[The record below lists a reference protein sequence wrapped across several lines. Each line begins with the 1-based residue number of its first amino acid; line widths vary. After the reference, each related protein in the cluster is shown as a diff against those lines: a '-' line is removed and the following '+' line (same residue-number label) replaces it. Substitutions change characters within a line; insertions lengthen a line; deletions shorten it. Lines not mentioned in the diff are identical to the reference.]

1 MTLSDLSIKRP
12 VLAIVFSL
20 IIILFGLVGYSSLGV
35 REYPSVDPP
44 IISVRTT
51 YTGANADIIES
62 QITEVIEEAIS
73 GVQGIKNISSTSSD
87 GRSSITIEF
96 DLNTDME
103 TAANDIRDK
112 VSQVVRRLPPDCDPP
127 VVTKAD
133 ADAQTIYVVTLQS
146 NQRNLMELTEIA
158 NNVVKERMQ
167 TIKGVSQIYI
177 WGEKRYA
184 MRLILDPT
192 KMEAFSLTP
201 MDVSNALQTQ
211 NVELPTGLID
221 NKATELS
228 VRTVGRLSTPEQ
240 FDNLIIAE
248 RNGALIKLRDI
259 GKAVLG
265 AENERTIMRGNGGIP
280 MVGVALMPQPGSN
293 YIDIVNQAKQKVENL
308 KKELPSYIITNVVLD
323 NTKSIRKGIS
333 EVLETIF
340 ISFFLVILVVFFF
353 LRNWR
358 ATLIP
363 IIAVPISLVSSF
375 LFLFIFGYSINILS
389 LLGLVLATGLVVD
402 DAIVMLENIYSKM
415 ENGYN
420 PIQAAFK
427 GSKEVFFAV
436 ISTTITLISVFLP
449 IFFLSGFTGKLFR
462 EFALVLASSILVS
475 MFISLTLTPM
485 MSSRLLKM
493 GETHHKLFNIIE
505 NFINNITKSYN
516 SLLSK
521 FIQKRWLAIPIV
533 LVCIAIIFLIGSRL
547 QTELAPME
555 DKSQIN
561 ISSTAPEGTSFQQM
575 DKFEKEIIAL
585 VDTLPEKESF
595 TATTSPG
602 YGSITTSNR
611 ANISIT
617 LVDPEKRDRTQM
629 EIADELTQIL
639 KRYNF
644 AQNLV
649 IQQPTIA
656 AGQGSRGSLPV
667 QFVLQAP
674 DMEKMRKYL
683 PVFLAE
689 VQKSPVF
696 DMSVVDLKFNKPEI
710 VINIDRNKALDMGVS
725 VNDIAKTIQIY
736 LSEQRIGYFIKN
748 DKQYYVIA
756 RADRTQTKT
765 PLDLRMLSV
774 RNANGDMVK
783 LDNLVSLQEMSRP
796 PQLLRYNRY
805 LSATISAAPAK
816 GKTIGDGIAEMNRIA
831 KEKLDPTFSTAL
843 KGSSA
848 DFSES
853 FSNLINT
860 FLFALVLVFLI
871 LAAQFESFRDPLII
885 MFTIPLAITGA
896 ILSLWITGSTL
907 NIFSEIGMIVLIGI
921 VTKNGIL
928 IIEFAN
934 QRREQGLSIHDAVI
948 DAATQRFRPIL
959 MTSLATILGA
969 VPIALSIGAA
979 STSRVSLGYV
989 IIGGLLFALILTL
1002 FVIPA
1007 LYTYLTSKKERK
1019 YVEEEV

>member
-1 MTLSDLSIKRP
+1 
-12 VLAIVFSL
+12 
-20 IIILFGLVGYSSLGV
+20 
-35 REYPSVDPP
+35 
-44 IISVRTT
+44 
-51 YTGANADIIES
+51 
-62 QITEVIEEAIS
+62 
-73 GVQGIKNISSTSSD
+73 
-87 GRSSITIEF
+87 
-96 DLNTDME
+96 
-103 TAANDIRDK
+103 
-112 VSQVVRRLPPDCDPP
+112 
-127 VVTKAD
+127 
-133 ADAQTIYVVTLQS
+133 
-146 NQRNLMELTEIA
+146 
-158 NNVVKERMQ
+158 
-167 TIKGVSQIYI
+167 
-177 WGEKRYA
+177 
-184 MRLILDPT
+184 
-192 KMEAFSLTP
+192 
-201 MDVSNALQTQ
+201 
-211 NVELPTGLID
+211 
-221 NKATELS
+221 
-228 VRTVGRLSTPEQ
+228 
-240 FDNLIIAE
+240 
-248 RNGALIKLRDI
+248 
-259 GKAVLG
+259 
-265 AENERTIMRGNGGIP
+265 
-280 MVGVALMPQPGSN
+280 
-293 YIDIVNQAKQKVENL
+293 
-308 KKELPSYIITNVVLD
+308 
-323 NTKSIRKGIS
+323 
-333 EVLETIF
+333 
-340 ISFFLVILVVFFF
+340 
-353 LRNWR
+353 
-358 ATLIP
+358 
-363 IIAVPISLVSSF
+363 
-375 LFLFIFGYSINILS
+375 
-389 LLGLVLATGLVVD
+389 
-402 DAIVMLENIYSKM
+402 
-415 ENGYN
+415 
-420 PIQAAFK
+420 
-427 GSKEVFFAV
+427 
-436 ISTTITLISVFLP
+436 
-449 IFFLSGFTGKLFR
+449 
-462 EFALVLASSILVS
+462 
-475 MFISLTLTPM
+475 
-485 MSSRLLKM
+485 
-493 GETHHKLFNIIE
+493 
-505 NFINNITKSYN
+505 
-516 SLLSK
+516 
-521 FIQKRWLAIPIV
+521 
-533 LVCIAIIFLIGSRL
+533 
-547 QTELAPME
+547 
-555 DKSQIN
+555 
-561 ISSTAPEGTSFQQM
+561 
-575 DKFEKEIIAL
+575 
-585 VDTLPEKESF
+585 
-595 TATTSPG
+595 
-602 YGSITTSNR
+602 
-611 ANISIT
+611 
-617 LVDPEKRDRTQM
+617 
-629 EIADELTQIL
+629 
-639 KRYNF
+639 
-644 AQNLV
+644 
-649 IQQPTIA
+649 
-656 AGQGSRGSLPV
+656 GSLPV

-683 PVFLAE
+683 PIFLAE

>member
-20 IIILFGLVGYSSLGV
+20 IIILFGLVGYFSLGV

-103 TAANDIRDK
+103 TAANDTRDK
-112 VSQVVRRLPPDCDPP
+112 VSQVIRQLPPDCDPP

-146 NQRNLMELTEIA
+146 NQRDLMELTEIA

-177 WGEKRYA
+177 WGEKKYA
-184 MRLILDPT
+184 MRLILDPI

-211 NVELPTGLID
+211 NIELPTGLID

-265 AENERTIMRGNGGIP
+265 AENERTIMRGNGGLP
-280 MVGVALMPQPGSN
+280 MVGVALLPQPGAN
-293 YIDIVNQAKQKVENL
+293 YIEIVNEAKAKLENI
-308 KKELPSYIITNVVLD
+308 KKELPNDIITNVVID

-333 EVLETIF
+333 EVIETIL
-340 ISFFLVILVVFFF
+340 ISFFLVLLVVFFF

-358 ATLIP
+358 ATIIP

-402 DAIVMLENIYSKM
+402 DAIVMLENIFSKM
-415 ENGYN
+415 EDGYN

-493 GETHHKLFNIIE
+493 GETHHKLFNTIE
-505 NFINNITKSYN
+505 NFINNLTKSYN

-521 FIQKRWLAIPIV
+521 FVDKRWLTIPIV
-533 LVCIAIIFLIGSRL
+533 LACIAIIFLIGSHL

-555 DKSQIN
+555 DKSQISIN
-561 ISSTAPEGTSFQQM
+561 STAPEGTSYQQM
-575 DKFEKEIIAL
+575 DNFEKEIIAL

-602 YGSITTSNR
+602 FGSITTSNR

-683 PVFLAE
+683 PIFLAE

-696 DMSVVDLKFNKPEI
+696 DMAVVDLKFNKPEI
-710 VINIDRNKALDMGVS
+710 VINIDRNKALDMGIS
-725 VNDIAKTIQIY
+725 VNDIAQTIQIY
-736 LSEQRIGYFIKN
+736 ISEQRIGYFIKN
-748 DKQYYVIA
+748 GKQYNVIA
-756 RADRTQTKT
+756 RADKTQTKT

-853 FSNLINT
+853 SSNLIST
-860 FLFALVLVFLI
+860 FLFALILVFLI

-989 IIGGLLFALILTL
+989 IIGGLFFALILTL

-1019 YVEEEV
+1019 YVEEEI

>member
-20 IIILFGLVGYSSLGV
+20 IIILFGLVGYFSLGV

-103 TAANDIRDK
+103 TAANDTRDK
-112 VSQVVRRLPPDCDPP
+112 VSQVIRQLPPDCDPP

-146 NQRNLMELTEIA
+146 NQRDLMELTEIA

-177 WGEKRYA
+177 WGEKKYA
-184 MRLILDPT
+184 MRLILDPI

-211 NVELPTGLID
+211 NIELPTGLID

-265 AENERTIMRGNGGIP
+265 AENERTIMRGNGGLP
-280 MVGVALMPQPGSN
+280 MVGVALLPQPGAN
-293 YIDIVNQAKQKVENL
+293 YIEIVNEAKAKLENI
-308 KKELPSYIITNVVLD
+308 KKELPNDIITNVVID

-333 EVLETIF
+333 EVIETIL
-340 ISFFLVILVVFFF
+340 ISFFLVLVVVFFF

-358 ATLIP
+358 ATIIP

-402 DAIVMLENIYSKM
+402 DAIVMLENIFSKM
-415 ENGYN
+415 EDGYN

-493 GETHHKLFNIIE
+493 GETHHKLFNTIE
-505 NFINNITKSYN
+505 NFINNLTKSYN

-521 FIQKRWLAIPIV
+521 FVDKRWLTIPIV
-533 LVCIAIIFLIGSRL
+533 LACIAIIFLIGSHL

-555 DKSQIN
+555 DKSQISIN
-561 ISSTAPEGTSFQQM
+561 STAPEGTSYQQM
-575 DKFEKEIIAL
+575 DNFEKEIIAL

-602 YGSITTSNR
+602 FGSITTSNR

-683 PVFLAE
+683 PIFLAE

-696 DMSVVDLKFNKPEI
+696 DMAVVDLKFNKPEI
-710 VINIDRNKALDMGVS
+710 VINIDRNKALDMGIS
-725 VNDIAKTIQIY
+725 VNDIAQTIQIY
-736 LSEQRIGYFIKN
+736 ISEQRIGYFIKN
-748 DKQYYVIA
+748 GKQYNVIA
-756 RADRTQTKT
+756 RADKTQTKT

-853 FSNLINT
+853 SSNLIST
-860 FLFALVLVFLI
+860 FLFALILVFLI

-989 IIGGLLFALILTL
+989 IIGGLFFALILTL

-1019 YVEEEV
+1019 YVEEEI

>member
-20 IIILFGLVGYSSLGV
+20 IIILFGLVGYFSLGV

-103 TAANDIRDK
+103 TAANDTRDK
-112 VSQVVRRLPPDCDPP
+112 VSQVIRQLPPDCDPP

-146 NQRNLMELTEIA
+146 NQRDLMELTEIA

-177 WGEKRYA
+177 WGEKKYA
-184 MRLILDPT
+184 MRLILDPI

-211 NVELPTGLID
+211 NIELPTGLID

-265 AENERTIMRGNGGIP
+265 AENERTIMRGNGGLP
-280 MVGVALMPQPGSN
+280 MVGVALLPQPGAN
-293 YIDIVNQAKQKVENL
+293 YIEIVNEAKAKLENI
-308 KKELPSYIITNVVLD
+308 KKELPNDIITNVVID

-333 EVLETIF
+333 EVIETIL
-340 ISFFLVILVVFFF
+340 ISFFLVLLVVFFF

-358 ATLIP
+358 ATIIP

-402 DAIVMLENIYSKM
+402 DAIVMLENIFSKM
-415 ENGYN
+415 EDGYN

-493 GETHHKLFNIIE
+493 GETHHKLFNTIE
-505 NFINNITKSYN
+505 NFINNLTKSYN

-521 FIQKRWLAIPIV
+521 FVDKRWLTIPIV
-533 LVCIAIIFLIGSRL
+533 LACIAIIFLIGSHL

-555 DKSQIN
+555 DKSQISIN
-561 ISSTAPEGTSFQQM
+561 STAPEGTSYQQM
-575 DKFEKEIIAL
+575 DNFEKEIIAL

-602 YGSITTSNR
+602 FGSITTSNR

-683 PVFLAE
+683 PIFLAE

-696 DMSVVDLKFNKPEI
+696 DMAVVDLKFNKPEI
-710 VINIDRNKALDMGVS
+710 VINIDRNKALDMGIS
-725 VNDIAKTIQIY
+725 VNDIAQTIQIY

-748 DKQYYVIA
+748 GKQYNVIA
-756 RADRTQTKT
+756 RADKTQTTT

-853 FSNLINT
+853 SSNLIST
-860 FLFALVLVFLI
+860 FLFALILVFLI

-989 IIGGLLFALILTL
+989 IIGGLFFALILTL

-1019 YVEEEV
+1019 YVEEEI

>member
-12 VLAIVFSL
+12 VLAIVLSL
-20 IIILFGLVGYSSLGV
+20 LIILFGLVGYSSLGV
-35 REYPSVDPP
+35 REYPSVDPA
-44 IISVRTT
+44 IISVRTS

-62 QITEVIEEAIS
+62 QITEIIEEAIS
-73 GVQGIKNISSTSSD
+73 GVQGIKNINSVSAD

-103 TAANDIRDK
+103 TAANDTRDK

-133 ADAQTIYVVTLQS
+133 ADAQTIYVITLQS
-146 NQRNLMELTEIA
+146 KEHDLMDLTDIA
-158 NNVVKERMQ
+158 NNVVKDRMQ

-177 WGEKRYA
+177 WGERKYA
-184 MRLILDPT
+184 MRLILNPT
-192 KMEAFSLTP
+192 SMEAYSITP
-201 MDVSNALQTQ
+201 MDVAKALSAQ
-211 NVELPTGLID
+211 NIELPSGRID
-221 NKATELS
+221 SKTTELS
-228 VRTVGRLSTPEQ
+228 VRTVGRMSTPEQ
-240 FDNLIIAE
+240 YDNLIVAE

-259 GKAVLG
+259 GKSVLG

-280 MVGVALMPQPGSN
+280 MVGVALQPQPGAN
-293 YIDIVNQAKQKVENL
+293 YIEIVNEAKSKLEDL
-308 KKELPSYIITNVVLD
+308 KKELPPDIITNVVLD
-323 NTKSIRKGIS
+323 NTKSIRKGIN
-333 EVLETIF
+333 EVIETII
-340 ISFFLVILVVFFF
+340 ISFFLVLLVVFFF

-363 IIAVPISLVSSF
+363 IVTVPISLVSSF
-375 LFLFIFGYSINILS
+375 LFLYLLGYSINILS

-402 DAIVMLENIYSKM
+402 DAIVVLENIYSKI
-415 ENGYN
+415 EQGLN

-436 ISTTITLISVFLP
+436 MSTSITLVSVFLP

-462 EFALVLASSILVS
+462 EFALVVASSIVVS
-475 MFISLTLTPM
+475 MFVSLTLTPM
-485 MSSRLLKM
+485 MSSRLLHT
-493 GETHHKLFNIIE
+493 GETHHFLFNLIE
-505 NFINNITKSYN
+505 NFINKVTQIYN

-521 FIQKRWLAIPIV
+521 FIKARWIAIPIV
-533 LVCIAIIFLIGSRL
+533 LLCFLTIYFLGSKL

-561 ISSTAPEGTSFQQM
+561 IVSVAPEGTSYEQM
-575 DKFEKEIIAL
+575 DNFEKKIIAL
-585 VDTLPEKESF
+585 IDTLPEKGAY

-602 YGSITTSNR
+602 YGSSASTNR
-611 ANISIT
+611 ASIFIT
-617 LVDPEKRDRTQM
+617 LKDPEDRKRSQN
-629 EIADELTQIL
+629 EIANELTQLL
-639 KRYNF
+639 KKYNF
-644 AQNLV
+644 AQNIV

-667 QFVLQAP
+667 QFVLQATN
-674 DMEKMRKYL
+674 MEKMRKYL
-683 PVFLAE
+683 PLFLAE
-689 VQKSPVF
+689 AQSSPIF
-696 DMSVVDLKFNKPEI
+696 DMVITDLKFNKPEL
-710 VINIDRNKALDMGVS
+710 VINIDRDKSLDMGVS
-725 VNDIAKTIQIY
+725 VNDIAQTIQIY

-748 DKQYYVIA
+748 GKQYYVIA
-756 RADRTQTKT
+756 RADNTQTTT

-774 RNANGDMVK
+774 RNSKGEMVK

-805 LSATISAAPAK
+805 LSATVSAALVN
-816 GKTIGDGIAEMNRIA
+816 GKTVGDGIAEMNRIA
-831 KEKLDPTFSTAL
+831 KETLDPTFSTSL

-853 FSNLINT
+853 FGNLINT
-860 FLFALVLVFLI
+860 FLLALVLVFLI
-871 LAAQFESFRDPLII
+871 LAAQFESFRDPLVI
-885 MFTIPLAITGA
+885 MFTVPLAVTGA

-934 QRREQGLSIHDAVI
+934 QRREQGLNINEAVI
-948 DAATQRFRPIL
+948 DAATQRFRPII

-969 VPIALSIGAA
+969 VPIAFSIGAA

-989 IIGGLLFALILTL
+989 IIGGLLFALVLTL

-1007 LYTYLTSKKERK
+1007 LYSYLTSKKERK

>member
-12 VLAIVFSL
+12 VLAIVLSL
-20 IIILFGLVGYSSLGV
+20 LIILFGLVGYSSLGV

-62 QITEVIEEAIS
+62 QITEIIEEAIS
-73 GVQGIKNISSTSSD
+73 GVQGIKNISSISSD

-103 TAANDIRDK
+103 TAANDTRDK
-112 VSQVVRRLPPDCDPP
+112 VSQVIRRLPPDCDPP

-146 NQRNLMELTEIA
+146 NQRDLMELSEIA

-177 WGEKRYA
+177 WGERKYA
-184 MRLILDPT
+184 MRLIFNPVQ
-192 KMEAFSLTP
+192 MEAYSITP
-201 MDVSNALQTQ
+201 MDVSRALSAQ
-211 NVELPTGLID
+211 NIELPSGVID
-221 NKATELS
+221 SKVTELS
-228 VRTVGRLSTPEQ
+228 VRTIGRLSTPEQ
-240 FDNLIIAE
+240 FDNLIVAE
-248 RNGALIKLRDI
+248 RNGTLIKLRDI

-280 MVGVALMPQPGSN
+280 MVGVALQPQPGAN
-293 YIDIVNQAKQKVENL
+293 YIEIVNEAKAKFEDL
-308 KKELPSYIITNVVLD
+308 KKELPADIITNVVVD
-323 NTKSIRKGIS
+323 NTKSIRKGIT

-340 ISFFLVILVVFFF
+340 ISFVLVLLVVFFF

-363 IIAVPISLVSSF
+363 IITVPISLVSSF
-375 LFLFIFGYSINILS
+375 LFLFLFGYSINILS

-402 DAIVMLENIYSKM
+402 DAIVVLENIYSKM
-415 ENGYN
+415 EEGLN

-427 GSKEVFFAV
+427 GSREVFFAV
-436 ISTTITLISVFLP
+436 ISTTVTLISVFLP

-462 EFALVLASSILVS
+462 EFALVVASSIIVS
-475 MFISLTLTPM
+475 MFISLSLTPM
-485 MSSRLLKM
+485 MSSRLLKK
-493 GETHHKLFNIIE
+493 GEKHHKLFNLIE
-505 NFINNITKSYN
+505 NFINNITKGYN

-521 FIQKRWLAIPIV
+521 FIGRRWLAIPIV
-533 LVCIAIIFLIGSRL
+533 ILCFALIFIIGSQL

-555 DKSQIN
+555 DKSQLN
-561 ISSTAPEGTSFQQM
+561 IISIAPEGTSFEQM
-575 DKFEKEIIAL
+575 DKFEKEIINL
-585 VDTLPEKESF
+585 VDTIPEKESF
-595 TATTSPG
+595 IANTSPG
-602 YGSITTSNR
+602 WGPLASSNR
-611 ANISIT
+611 ANVSIT
-617 LVDPEKRDRTQM
+617 LKDPEDRERSQM

-656 AGQGSRGSLPV
+656 AGQGSRGALPV

-674 DMEKMRKYL
+674 DMEKMRQYL
-683 PVFLAE
+683 PIFLAE
-689 VQKSPVF
+689 AQKSPIF
-696 DMSVVDLKFNKPEI
+696 DIAVADLKFNKPEL
-710 VINIDRNKALDMGVS
+710 VIDIDRDKGLNMGVS
-725 VNDIAKTIQIY
+725 VSDIAQTIQIY
-736 LSEQRIGYFIKN
+736 LSESRIGYFIKN
-748 DKQYYVIA
+748 GKQYYVIA
-756 RADRTQTKT
+756 RADKTQTTT
-765 PLDLRMLSV
+765 PLDLRMLTV
-774 RNANGDMVK
+774 RNSNGDMVK
-783 LDNLVSLQEMSRP
+783 LDNLVTLNEMSRP

-805 LSATISAAPAK
+805 LSATISAAPTK
-816 GKTIGDGIAEMNRIA
+816 GKTIGDGITEMNRIA
-831 KEKLDPTFSTAL
+831 KATLDPTFSTTL

-853 FSNLINT
+853 FANLINT
-860 FLFALVLVFLI
+860 FFFALILVFLI
-871 LAAQFESFRDPLII
+871 LAAQFESFRDPIVI

-934 QRREQGLSIHDAVI
+934 QRREQGLSITEAVI

-959 MTSLATILGA
+959 MTSLATILGS

>member
-340 ISFFLVILVVFFF
+340 ISFFLVILVV
-353 LRNWR
+353 
-358 ATLIP
+358 
-363 IIAVPISLVSSF
+363 
-375 LFLFIFGYSINILS
+375 
-389 LLGLVLATGLVVD
+389 
-402 DAIVMLENIYSKM
+402 
-415 ENGYN
+415 
-420 PIQAAFK
+420 
-427 GSKEVFFAV
+427 
-436 ISTTITLISVFLP
+436 
-449 IFFLSGFTGKLFR
+449 
-462 EFALVLASSILVS
+462 
-475 MFISLTLTPM
+475 
-485 MSSRLLKM
+485 
-493 GETHHKLFNIIE
+493 
-505 NFINNITKSYN
+505 
-516 SLLSK
+516 
-521 FIQKRWLAIPIV
+521 
-533 LVCIAIIFLIGSRL
+533 
-547 QTELAPME
+547 
-555 DKSQIN
+555 
-561 ISSTAPEGTSFQQM
+561 
-575 DKFEKEIIAL
+575 
-585 VDTLPEKESF
+585 
-595 TATTSPG
+595 
-602 YGSITTSNR
+602 
-611 ANISIT
+611 
-617 LVDPEKRDRTQM
+617 
-629 EIADELTQIL
+629 
-639 KRYNF
+639 
-644 AQNLV
+644 
-649 IQQPTIA
+649 
-656 AGQGSRGSLPV
+656 
-667 QFVLQAP
+667 
-674 DMEKMRKYL
+674 
-683 PVFLAE
+683 
-689 VQKSPVF
+689 
-696 DMSVVDLKFNKPEI
+696 
-710 VINIDRNKALDMGVS
+710 
-725 VNDIAKTIQIY
+725 
-736 LSEQRIGYFIKN
+736 
-748 DKQYYVIA
+748 
-756 RADRTQTKT
+756 
-765 PLDLRMLSV
+765 
-774 RNANGDMVK
+774 
-783 LDNLVSLQEMSRP
+783 
-796 PQLLRYNRY
+796 
-805 LSATISAAPAK
+805 
-816 GKTIGDGIAEMNRIA
+816 
-831 KEKLDPTFSTAL
+831 
-843 KGSSA
+843 
-848 DFSES
+848 
-853 FSNLINT
+853 
-860 FLFALVLVFLI
+860 
-871 LAAQFESFRDPLII
+871 
-885 MFTIPLAITGA
+885 
-896 ILSLWITGSTL
+896 
-907 NIFSEIGMIVLIGI
+907 
-921 VTKNGIL
+921 
-928 IIEFAN
+928 
-934 QRREQGLSIHDAVI
+934 
-948 DAATQRFRPIL
+948 
-959 MTSLATILGA
+959 
-969 VPIALSIGAA
+969 
-979 STSRVSLGYV
+979 
-989 IIGGLLFALILTL
+989 
-1002 FVIPA
+1002 
-1007 LYTYLTSKKERK
+1007 
-1019 YVEEEV
+1019 

>member
-20 IIILFGLVGYSSLGV
+20 IIILFGLVGYFSLGV

-103 TAANDIRDK
+103 TAANDTRDK
-112 VSQVVRRLPPDCDPP
+112 VSQVIRQLPPDCDPP

-146 NQRNLMELTEIA
+146 NQRDLMELTEIA

-177 WGEKRYA
+177 WGEKKYA
-184 MRLILDPT
+184 MRLILDPI

-211 NVELPTGLID
+211 NIELPTGLID

-265 AENERTIMRGNGGIP
+265 AENERTIMRGNGGLP
-280 MVGVALMPQPGSN
+280 MVGVALLPQPGAN
-293 YIDIVNQAKQKVENL
+293 YIEIVNEAKAKLENI
-308 KKELPSYIITNVVLD
+308 KKELPNDIITNVVID

-333 EVLETIF
+333 EVIETIL
-340 ISFFLVILVVFFF
+340 ISFFLVLVVVFFF

-358 ATLIP
+358 ATIIP

-402 DAIVMLENIYSKM
+402 DAIVMLENIFSKM
-415 ENGYN
+415 EDGYN

-493 GETHHKLFNIIE
+493 GETHHKLFNTIE
-505 NFINNITKSYN
+505 NFINNLTKSYN

-521 FIQKRWLAIPIV
+521 FVDKRWLTIPIV
-533 LVCIAIIFLIGSRL
+533 LACIAIIFLIGSHL

-555 DKSQIN
+555 DKSQISIN
-561 ISSTAPEGTSFQQM
+561 STAPEGTSYQQM
-575 DKFEKEIIAL
+575 DNFEKEIIAL

-602 YGSITTSNR
+602 FGSITTSNR

-683 PVFLAE
+683 PIFLAE

-696 DMSVVDLKFNKPEI
+696 DMAVVDLKFNKPEI
-710 VINIDRNKALDMGVS
+710 VINIDRNKALDMGIS
-725 VNDIAKTIQIY
+725 VNDIAQTIQIY

-748 DKQYYVIA
+748 GKQYNVIA
-756 RADRTQTKT
+756 RADKTQTTT

-853 FSNLINT
+853 SSNLIST
-860 FLFALVLVFLI
+860 FLFALILVFLI

-989 IIGGLLFALILTL
+989 IIGGLFFALILTL

-1019 YVEEEV
+1019 YVEEEI